1 MNIKLYHHFKYTRL
15 CIWNLK
21 TLDFLNE
28 FFFKLYLFLAVLG
41 FRCCE
46 HFSLVVVRGLLL
58 WQSTGSRLGLGLDQ
72 LQ

>member
-1 MNIKLYHHFKYTRL
+1 MCKAG
-15 CIWNLK
+15 IWNLK
-21 TLDFLNE
+21 TLDFLNV
-28 FFFKLYLFLAVLG
+28 FFNYLFLAVLG